1 MANKFHSKVISL
13 IRWMAGLC
21 LAATPLSAQEL
32 EQRDSHQAATGFAA
46 TIETLIET
54 MPVEQESFEVRI
66 NRCATPRGAMRDD
79 VYAVW
84 IGARLVAIGDE
95 HATTLSPSRLG
106 AGAKRAGMS
115 AGIASLK
122 AAAQTLLPST
132 LTAATATA
140 SIQALRPN
148 LRGTLLDISARRVS
162 RSRAAPHYLGRS
174 KIREIGRDPRP

>member
-32 EQRDSHQAATGFAA
+32 EQRDSHQAATGFAE

-66 NRCATPRGAMRDD
+66 NRCATPQGAMRDD

-84 IGARLVAIGDE
+84 IGTRLVTIGDE
-95 HATTLSPSRLG
+95 HADDI
-106 AGAKRAGMS
+106 
-115 AGIASLK
+115 IAE
-122 AAAQTLLPST
+122 
-132 LTAATATA
+132 
-140 SIQALRPN
+140 QAR
-148 LRGTLLDISARRVS
+148 RWREKGWDISRDRQLEGGGANL
-162 RSRAAPHYLGRS
+162 AAIDPDSGNSYSLDSGFAPEPERYILGFFS
-174 KIREIGRDPRP
+174 TACFEEPSGTVPFGPVKD